1 VSSTTVLDTAKRRF
15 KEREKPFQVHRSSP
29 RQYTE
34 NVIALPCTN
43 VSLSLLGQKKELNP
57 MVSRVKGVGSKPLM
71 PLQIPSSK
79 YNLGT
84 ESDDEVDE
92 VRHLRVLTKFSS
104 NIFILQLHN
113 FLIQALGAPDSED
126 TEREQLEEVST

>member
-1 VSSTTVLDTAKRRF
+1 
-15 KEREKPFQVHRSSP
+15 
-29 RQYTE
+29 
-34 NVIALPCTN
+34 
-43 VSLSLLGQKKELNP
+43 
-57 MVSRVKGVGSKPLM
+57 M

-79 YNLGT
+79 YSLGT